1 MVLSVSRQTVRG
13 FDVLLFYFILFYF
26 SLFFTA
32 YVIILVFHVINR
44 RAVTFLP
51 TSINAAW
58 LSREHSDFTF
68 NKPLFDS
75 QSKS

>member
-1 MVLSVSRQTVRG
+1 MFCNFISS
-13 FDVLLFYFILFYF
+13 YFILVYF
-26 SLFFTA
+26 FST

>member
-1 MVLSVSRQTVRG
+1 MFCNFISY
-13 FDVLLFYFILFYF
+13 YFILVY
-26 SLFFTA
+26 FFTT